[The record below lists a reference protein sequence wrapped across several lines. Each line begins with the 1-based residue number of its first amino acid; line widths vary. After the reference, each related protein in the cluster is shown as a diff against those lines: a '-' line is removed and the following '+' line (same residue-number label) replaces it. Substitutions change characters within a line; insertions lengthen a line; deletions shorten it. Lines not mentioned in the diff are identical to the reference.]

1 MASSRTSLD
10 NSEAWFRRPFIG
22 KLVIIPADHAQMVHQ
37 LGRRLPLD
45 DSRPLFFFAGIWT
58 PLFGRWGTK
67 AAPIEGEHK
76 LFGFHTTDSNR

>member
-1 MASSRTSLD
+1 
-10 NSEAWFRRPFIG
+10 
-22 KLVIIPADHAQMVHQ
+22 MVHQ